1 MAWAATLASN
11 MTVAAAPALYVA
23 VAIAEKQ
30 GYKVSPKAF
39 LRYSVPYVVASLAI
53 QYALTLPIWGF

>member
-1 MAWAATLASN
+1 